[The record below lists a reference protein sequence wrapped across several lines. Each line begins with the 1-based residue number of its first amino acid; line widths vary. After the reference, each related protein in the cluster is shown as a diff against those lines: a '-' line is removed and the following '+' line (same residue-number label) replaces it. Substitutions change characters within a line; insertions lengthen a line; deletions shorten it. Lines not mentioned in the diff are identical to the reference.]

1 MYLISCWYFSHQAA
15 LFLDLIK
22 VDDKS
27 AVWRSDD
34 GPVWSCDGPG
44 ESFAYWAKEYSSG
57 AERFIVGDEKLRR
70 LIKSNL
76 VSRWLLVIFVSLRA

>member
-1 MYLISCWYFSHQAA
+1 LYLISCWYFSHQAA

-27 AVWRSDD
+27 AVWSSD
-34 GPVWSCDGPG
+34 GSG